1 MESTKYLNAVQLITS
16 IGLIVG
22 IILVIW
28 ELRQAR
34 EIAKGEAV
42 VASFAQYSQRVQTMM
57 GENSAA
63 AVAKACD
70 YPDELT
76 TEEMLI
82 LDRYYSEVINNMR
95 HTLLVQSV
103 SDDLAVFDWTQW
115 VGNFD
120 HVFATEYGRWWWRN
134 ASWEQPIMDGGN
146 AYLEAKNPPPCKDI
160 FDGYRNRPATEE
172 GA

>member
-1 MESTKYLNAVQLITS
+1 MESSKLFNIVQLIAS

-34 EIAKGEAV
+34 EIAKAEAV
-42 VASFAQYSQRVQTMM
+42 AASFAQYTQRVQTMM

-76 TEEMLI
+76 TEEMII
-82 LDRYYSEVINNMR
+82 LNRYYNEVINNMR
-95 HTLLVQSV
+95 HTLLTQSV
-103 SDDLAVFDWTQW
+103 SGDLAVFDWRQW
-115 VGNFD
+115 AHNYGDVFD
-120 HVFATEYGRWWWRN
+120 TEYGRWWWQDYR
-134 ASWEQPIMDGGN
+134 WEKPIKDGGD
-146 AYLEAKNPPPCKDI
+146 AYLSENDLIPCKDKY
-160 FDGYRNRPATEE
+160 DSYRNRQKTP
-172 GA
+172 